1 MNSDFTLA
9 VHALVFLNHK
19 AEVLS
24 SETLAQNICTNPA
37 RVRRVMS
44 RLAKAGLVETREGRT
59 EGGYQFSLCPSQ
71 VNLRQV
77 SDALGSCFVST
88 GWRSGDPH
96 MACRVAS
103 GMATVMD
110 RLYANLD
117 DLCKDYLSNVTI
129 SQIDR
134 ILFPKEDTNS

>member
-44 RLAKAGLVETREGRT
+44 RLAKAGLVETREGRK

-71 VNLRQV
+71 VNLRLEKRRPSYGLSGCV
-77 SDALGSCFVST
+77 RNGHGDGSLIRES
-88 GWRSGDPH
+88 GRSLQG
-96 MACRVAS
+96 
-103 GMATVMD
+103 
-110 RLYANLD
+110 
-117 DLCKDYLSNVTI
+117 
-129 SQIDR
+129 
-134 ILFPKEDTNS
+134 LFK